1 MSQENV
7 EIVRRIWEAF
17 QAGMERGDPGA
28 IFDSELVAEDSEWRL
43 ATLQLDGQSLW
54 RGREGFAEFV
64 RTWTAEFDDWSVRL
78 ERLIDAAKT
87 GWSCF
92 RSRRQRA
99 KAVACQST

>member
-7 EIVRRIWEAF
+7 ENVRRSWEEF
-17 QAGMERGDPGA
+17 QAGMKRGDPGSA
-28 IFDSELVAEDSEWRL
+28 FDLGLAAEDFEWI
-43 ATLQLDGQSLW
+43 TVDEFEGQRVW
-54 RGREGFAEFV
+54 RGREGLVEFF

-78 ERLIDAAKT
+78 ERLIDAREDR
-87 GWSCF
+87 GSRS